1 MCTSMIT
8 ETLKEIMPPLYST
21 ENIPK
26 EDKIFICKFFN
37 PTGLGSW
44 YIAEGEEQEDGD
56 WLFFG
61 LVDLYEKE
69 WGYFTLNELKSVRG
83 AFGLGV
89 ERDIF
94 FHDEPARKYA

>member
-1 MCTSMIT
+1 MIT
-8 ETLKEIMPPLYST
+8 ETLKEIIPPLYST
-21 ENIPK
+21 ENVPT

-37 PTGLGSW
+37 PTGLGTW
-44 YIAEGEEQEDGD
+44 YIVEGEEQDDGD

-61 LVDLYEKE
+61 LVDLHEKE

-83 AFGLGV
+83 AFGLGI

>member
-1 MCTSMIT
+1 MIT

-37 PTGLGSW
+37 PTGLGTW

-83 AFGLGV
+83 AFGLGI

>member
-1 MCTSMIT
+1 MIT
-8 ETLKEIMPPLYST
+8 ETLKEIIPPLYST
-21 ENIPK
+21 ENVPT
-26 EDKIFICKFFN
+26 EDKVFICKFFN
-37 PTGLGSW
+37 PTGLGTW

-61 LVDLYEKE
+61 LVDLHEKE
-69 WGYFTLNELKSVRG
+69 WGYFTLNELKSVQG
-83 AFGLGV
+83 AFGLGI